1 MKEKKNLKLNSQ
13 QIKCLRTKL
22 KKNNFKKNK
31 KKSDDVGWARYF
43 LT

>member
-1 MKEKKNLKLNSQ
+1 MFKEKIKKKLILK
-13 QIKCLRTKL
+13 RT
-22 KKNNFKKNK
+22 K